1 MGFWVALDKAFPG
14 IRHQRCR
21 VHKVKN
27 VLNCFPKKM
36 AAAVNPI
43 WTTFSTPEFALPP
56 FLPWTFSKRKMA

>member
-1 MGFWVALDKAFPG
+1 
-14 IRHQRCR
+14 